1 MEARLRVDGPL
12 DVPRTLER
20 YRRWG
25 TDPATCVDGARLRR
39 AVRVGGRLHG
49 YAVSWSGGADRP
61 SLVVRVSGAR
71 GGRALDAAVAE
82 VRRLCA
88 LDLDVAGFYGA
99 AARDPVLRPLTRR
112 LHGFRPTLTP
122 QPFEMLVGAICAQ
135 QVNLA
140 WAFTTRARLVRR
152 FGAPVRV
159 DGATVF
165 AFPEPA
171 RLARARPAELRRLQ
185 FTTRKAEYIVG
196 LAQQIADGALPLAD
210 LGGRANEEVID
221 ALTTVRGLGRWT
233 AEWFLARGLGRGDV
247 CPAGDLGVQK
257 AFGHFFHRGRR
268 PTERTVRRR
277 ARAWGPHQNLAGHYL
292 LAGHRL
298 DTAEAL

>member
-12 DVPRTLER
+12 DVTRTLER

-25 TDPATCVDGARLRR
+25 PDPATCVDAAGLRR
-39 AVRVGGRLHG
+39 VVRVDGRPHG
-49 YAVSWSGGADRP
+49 YSVSWSGRARP
-61 SLVVRVSGAR
+61 TLVVRMAR
-71 GGRALDAAVAE
+71 ARAGRALDAAVAE

-99 AARDPVLRPLTRR
+99 AAADPVLRPLTER

-122 QPFEMLVGAICAQ
+122 SPFEMLVGSICAQ

-152 FGAPVRV
+152 FGTPVRV
-159 DGATVF
+159 DGHTVY
-165 AFPEPA
+165 AFPEPS
-171 RLARARPAELRRLQ
+171 RLARVRPDELRRLQ

-196 LAQQIADGALPLAD
+196 LARGIADGALPLDD
-210 LGGRANEEVID
+210 LGRQDNDAVID
-221 ALTTVRGLGRWT
+221 ALTQVRGLGRWT

-257 AFGHFFHRGRR
+257 AFGHYYHRGRR
-268 PTERTVRRR
+268 PAEQAVRRR
-277 ARAWGPHQNLAGHYL
+277 ARAWGPHQNLAVHYL

-298 DTAEAL
+298 DTAGGG